1 MADYFTKEPDRI
13 YVTKEDKKIIEK
25 LDTTNYF
32 GLRLQDTT
40 RSDLFLFAMAL
51 GVETHTREKLTNS
64 DGLTLSKSLTPELKA
79 IFFALYV
86 KEVAGKENLDKIA
99 DQASVFNY
107 AEEYANVGFNIIEDY
122 QKNHKDT
129 DLSWIIM
136 KELDEQYEKNVKP
149 FLSE

>member
-1 MADYFTKEPDRI
+1 MAEYFTKEPDRI

-32 GLRLQDTT
+32 GLRNQDTT

-51 GVETHTREKLTNS
+51 GVETNTREKLTNS
-64 DGLTLSKSLTPELKA
+64 DGLTLSKSLTSELKA

-86 KEVAGKENLDKIA
+86 KEVAGKDNLDKIA
-99 DQASVFNY
+99 DQASVFDY

-129 DLSWIIM
+129 DLCWVLM

-149 FLSE
+149 FLAK